1 MIKRRLFGSCWTSS
15 PRPESNVE
23 FHCSALQNTEWLQA
37 WAKPA
42 RASRSVSAR
51 GSEQHLNTC
60 HLKQERFQS
69 HGNTRVVVLQHWTLK
84 GSRYAALTY
93 CIYTALACAWG
104 YVAWLIFSEIY
115 RYNSESLIPLCDWSL
130 CGVTT
135 KGVTVYFIS
144 RPLNSRQGRGCTRLS
159 FIQKSHIHITQ
170 SAIK

>member
-15 PRPESNVE
+15 PRPKSNVE
-23 FHCSALQNTEWLQA
+23 FHCSALQNAEWLQA

-42 RASRSVSAR
+42 RAPQSVSAR

-93 CIYTALACAWG
+93 CKYTALA
-104 YVAWLIFSEIY
+104 SEIY
-115 RYNSESLIPLCDWSL
+115 RYNSDSLIPLCDWSL
-130 CGVTT
+130 CIVTT
-135 KGVTVYFIS
+135 KRVTVYVIS

-159 FIQKSHIHITQ
+159 FTQKSHIHITQ